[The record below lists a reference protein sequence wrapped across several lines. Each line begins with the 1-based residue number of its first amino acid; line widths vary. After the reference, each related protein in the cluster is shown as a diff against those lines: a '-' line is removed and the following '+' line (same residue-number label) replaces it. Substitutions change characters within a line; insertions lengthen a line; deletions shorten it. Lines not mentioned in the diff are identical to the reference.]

1 MESSVKKYVGLASA
15 TAGVVAAGTV
25 AGLLAQQRLVRRR
38 DLDDDLAL
46 GSIRGDRHDVRTAD
60 GLTLFAEVDEV
71 DAATKTPPGEP
82 TVVFV
87 HGFGLTLD
95 SWHFQRLALRGK
107 HRLVFYDQRS
117 HGRSSRARPEDCTID
132 RLGEDL
138 ERVLD
143 KLAPAGPVVLVGH
156 SMGGM
161 TILALAQ
168 LRPEWFGDRVVGVAL
183 VSTCA
188 DGMGDVTFGLP
199 RGLARVLNDASP
211 SLLSALAH
219 APKLVERGRR
229 FGSAYALAITR
240 RLAFGGPVPQEY
252 VDFTDTM
259 LSSTPVDVIAS
270 FYPEFARLDKADVL
284 VAEGWPETT
293 IICGDR
299 DLLTPVRLSRRMAQA
314 VPRSRLVEVADAGHL
329 VMLESHDLVSDELAL
344 LIKTVAARR
353 RRTPQ
358 RPPKP

>member
-1 MESSVKKYVGLASA
+1 MKKYVGLAGAS
-15 TAGVVAAGTV
+15 AGVVVAGTA
-25 AGLLAQQRLVRRR
+25 AGLLAQRRLAARRGP
-38 DLDDDLAL
+38 DENEAPAL
-46 GSIRGDRHDVRTAD
+46 GSIRGDQHDVRTAD
-60 GLTLFAEVDEV
+60 GLTLYAEVDEV
-71 DAATKTPPGEP
+71 EDATRSPDDP

-95 SWHFQRLALRGK
+95 SWHFQRLALRGE

-117 HGRSSRARPEDCTID
+117 HGRSGRARPKDCTID

-143 KLAPAGPVVLVGH
+143 ELVPSGPVVLVGH

-168 LRPEWFGDRVVGVAL
+168 LRPEWFGDRVVGVGL

-199 RGLARVLNDASP
+199 RGIARVLNDASP

-240 RLAFGGPVPQEY
+240 RLAFGGPVPAEY
-252 VDFTDTM
+252 VDFTDAM
-259 LSSTPVDVIAS
+259 LSATPVAVIAS

-284 VAEGWPETT
+284 VAKGWPETT

-329 VMLESHDLVSDELAL
+329 IMLERHEIVSDELAL
-344 LIKTVAARR
+344 LIKTVATR
-353 RRTPQ
+353 
-358 RPPKP
+358 